1 MLLKP
6 THTCF
11 DDALDFFGHLSDPIE
26 RAAHLVVHGICVL
39 PDGSR
44 IAHAWIER
52 TDQDFV
58 IEGALLGPERVY
70 RAMPRATFDA
80 RWKIERCTR
89 YTFDQALALN
99 AAHDHFGPWDP
110 EYAAL
115 CTPRSALGGLL

>member
-11 DDALDFFGHLSDPIE
+11 DDVLDFFAGLTDPKA
-26 RAAHLVVHGICVL
+26 RDLHVVVHGICVL

-44 IAHAWIER
+44 IAHAWLER
-52 TDQDFV
+52 TDVEFV
-58 IEGALLGPERVY
+58 IEGMLLGPTKVY
-70 RAMPRATFDA
+70 HAIPRATFHE
-80 RWKIERCTR
+80 RWTVERCTR
-89 YTFDQALALN
+89 YTLAEAIAQN

-115 CTPRSALGGLL
+115 CTPRSGLGELL